1 MITPTDTALIRDE
14 VGSQPDDDTLET
26 WFDELGHWMPV
37 AIRVLKRRFAD
48 ASAGGQ
54 EVANFGLEGVLN
66 VGFTKASLTDLSR
79 QIARLEAAWAAL
91 NDAPADNRMQVAPL
105 IRTDRYR

>member
-1 MITPTDTALIRDE
+1 MITTADIDLIRDE
-14 VGSQPDDDTLET
+14 IGSQPDDDTLEG
-26 WFDELGHWMPV
+26 WFDELEHWMPV

-54 EVANFGLEGVLN
+54 EVSNFTLDGVLG
-66 VGFTKASLTDLSR
+66 VGFTKASLSDLSR

-91 NDAPADNRMQVAPL
+91 NDAPVANTMQVAPL
-105 IRTDRYR
+105 VRWDRYR

>member
-1 MITPTDTALIRDE
+1 MITTADTALIRDE
-14 VGSQPDDDTLET
+14 VGDEPDDDTLEE
-26 WFDELGHWMPV
+26 WFDELKHWMPV
-37 AIRVLKRRFAD
+37 AIRVLKRRFAN

-54 EVANFGLEGVLN
+54 EVSQFGLDGVLN
-66 VGFTKASLTDLSR
+66 VGFSKASLSDLSR

-91 NDAPADNRMQVAPL
+91 NDAPVSNRMQVAPL